1 VGLKIKSMT
10 GKLIKKNNEWV
21 VKYDKNHDEV
31 FYVLCPQ
38 TKIWSERE
46 DVKKFIHDDI
56 EVQFNLV
63 VNGSYDKINEMFVKE
78 FCAKI
83 TQVEHSTI

>member
-1 VGLKIKSMT
+1 M
-10 GKLIKKNNEWV
+10 
-21 VKYDKNHDEV
+21 
-31 FYVLCPQ
+31 LCPR

-46 DVKKFIHDDI
+46 DVKKFIHDNI

-83 TQVEHSTI
+83 TQVEHSTV

>member
-1 VGLKIKSMT
+1 MDGI
-10 GKLIKKNNEWV
+10 LIKKNDEWV
-21 VKYDKNHDEV
+21 VKYNKNHDEV

-56 EVQFNLV
+56 EVQFNIV

>member
-1 VGLKIKSMT
+1 MDGI
-10 GKLIKKNNEWV
+10 LIKKNDEWV
-21 VKYDKNHDEV
+21 VKYNKNHDEV
-31 FYVLCPQ
+31 FYLLCPQ

-56 EVQFNLV
+56 EVQFNIV

>member
-1 VGLKIKSMT
+1 MDGI
-10 GKLIKKNNEWV
+10 LIKKNDEWV
-21 VKYDKNHDEV
+21 VKYNKNHDEV
-31 FYVLCPQ
+31 FYLLCPQ

-56 EVQFNLV
+56 EVQFNIV

-78 FCAKI
+78 FCGKI